1 MLSHRISTMDEI
13 KVISRTGN
21 APDGLELRRAKARG
35 HYAECSG
42 EGDNEQINWAVER
55 LGKTRMV
62 ISAESW
68 ERIFGRK

>member
-1 MLSHRISTMDEI
+1 MDEI
-13 KVISRTGN
+13 KVISRAGD

-55 LGKTRMV
+55 LGSTRIV
-62 ISAESW
+62 IPGKDW